1 LRPKTT
7 PADSNVERVFLRLQ
21 HRPQLRGHEPTYR
34 LPARH
39 PTPGWLKPSFTA
51 RSNAWRF
58 FYSREYPEGLAP
70 MTLTAKQEAFAQAI
84 ASGLNQSDAYRS
96 AYSAGKMKAETV
108 QNSAYKLLLNG
119 EVTAR
124 VKELQAELANKSLW
138 TREQSVAVL
147 SGVVG
152 DVEARH
158 GDKISAVKV
167 LNDMQGFNAPT
178 KLELQAKVSI
188 SVNFD

>member
-1 LRPKTT
+1 
-7 PADSNVERVFLRLQ
+7 
-21 HRPQLRGHEPTYR
+21 
-34 LPARH
+34 
-39 PTPGWLKPSFTA
+39 
-51 RSNAWRF
+51 
-58 FYSREYPEGLAP
+58 

-96 AYSAGKMKAETV
+96 AYSAGKMKD
-108 QNSAYKLLLNG
+108 NSINVNASKMASDAKVAL
-119 EVTAR
+119 R
-124 VKELQAELANKSLW
+124 VATLREELANKSLW

-147 SGVVG
+147 AGVVG

-178 KLELQAKVSI
+178 KLELAAKVNI
-188 SVNFD
+188 SVHFD